1 MSTVFPGMDPYLE
14 DPALWP
20 GVHNSMVVYI
30 RDYLQPR
37 LQPRYI
43 ATVEERVFVEGTG
56 RDTVPDVVLKRRRP
70 RATEGRVAV
79 LEGDAPEVV
88 LAPGLELHESYVTI
102 LDRRSGQRI
111 VTVIELVSPT
121 NKYAG
126 PGRDSYLAKQSEVL
140 GSAAHL
146 VEIDLLRAGPH
157 VMAIPERIARG
168 KGPYDY
174 LVCVNRAMGL
184 RDEYEIYRRG
194 LRDRLPRVR
203 VPLADDDPDAILDL
217 QAVLNQTYEA
227 GLYHELL
234 SYDQPCV
241 PALSAEDQAW
251 ADERI
256 RAIANE
262 PGGEGHG
269 LGVSS

>member
-1 MSTVFPGMDPYLE
+1 MNTVFPGMDPYLE
-14 DPALWP
+14 DSALWP

-43 ATVEERVFVEGTG
+43 AAVEERVFVEQTG
-56 RDTVPDVVLKRRRP
+56 RETIPDVVLKRRP
-70 RATEGRVAV
+70 RREPEGHTAV

-102 LDRRSGQRI
+102 LDRRSGQQI

-126 PGRDSYLAKQSEVL
+126 PGRDSYLAKQREVL

-157 VMAIPERIARG
+157 VMAVPERIARG
-168 KGPYDY
+168 RGPYDY
-174 LVCVNRAMGL
+174 LVCVNRATGL
-184 RDEYEIYRRG
+184 RDVYEIYRRS
-194 LRDRLPRVR
+194 LRDRLPLVR
-203 VPLADDDPDAILDL
+203 IPLADDDPDAILDL
-217 QAVLNQTYEA
+217 QAVLSQTYKA
-227 GLYHELL
+227 GLYRDLL
-234 SYDQPCV
+234 AYDRPCI
-241 PALSAEDQAW
+241 PAMSPEDQVW

-256 RAIANE
+256 RAAVNE
-262 PGGEGHG
+262 PEGEEDG
-269 LGVSS
+269 LGAQP